1 MTQDPSTLGQRI
13 QESRK
18 AAGLS
23 QEALGQELNVSR
35 QAVSKWEADAAI
47 PELEN
52 LIAMSRLFGVS
63 VGRLLGVEAEQQPE
77 AAPPADD
84 ELTEAQLRMVQE
96 IVDRYLAAQPEKK
109 KSPWGK
115 RDVRVLF
122 ALCGIMLALLVGLG
136 RRVAQLDS
144 RYTGLQQSISGVSS
158 SVNGQINS
166 MARQIST
173 ILDEKNNILYD
184 STATITDFDGVAETV
199 TLRLTAAPKEWT
211 ASTAAVFT
219 AALSDGRTFTA
230 EGTGRDGIF
239 TAEGFVVPMDQ
250 EIALSVALTD
260 GDASRAGAMETLYD
274 CLPGCFSLEVDCNWG
289 GGWSAAAP
297 ATVRKE
303 TLDLHIS
310 PPANAAFSLRPT
322 AVSLCVFRNRET
334 QPEQS
339 FPVPEAVSL
348 YEESGYVQQFNN
360 FAYQTSF
367 ELAEGDTVM
376 TALRID
382 DDHGQTTYTL
392 LDAYRLKEKKSLS
405 SSPIES
411 ARLHLQPWQ
420 PGEIPSF

>member
-1 MTQDPSTLGQRI
+1 MTQDPTTLGRRI
-13 QESRK
+13 QEGRK

-35 QAVSKWEADAAI
+35 QAVSKWESDAAI

-63 VGRLLGVEAEQQPE
+63 MGRLLGVEAEQQPE
-77 AAPPADD
+77 AAPSGDG
-84 ELTEAQLRMVQE
+84 ELTEAHLRMVQE
-96 IVDRYLAAQPEKK
+96 IVDRYLAAQMEKK

-115 RDVRVLF
+115 WDVRVLF
-122 ALCGIMLALLVGLG
+122 TLCGIMLALLVGLG

-184 STATITDFDGVAETV
+184 STAVVTDFDGVAKTV

-211 ASTAAVFT
+211 TSTAAVFT
-219 AALSDGRTFTA
+219 AALSDGRIFTA

-239 TAEGFVVPMDQ
+239 TAEDFVVPMDQ
-250 EIALSVALTD
+250 EIALSVSLTD
-260 GDASRAGAMETLYD
+260 GDAICAGAMETLYD

-289 GGWSAAAP
+289 GGWSATAP
-297 ATVRKE
+297 TTVRKE

-322 AVSLCVFRNRET
+322 AVTLCIFRNRET

-348 YEESGYVQQFNN
+348 Y
-360 FAYQTSF
+360 
-367 ELAEGDTVM
+367 
-376 TALRID
+376 I
-382 DDHGQTTYTL
+382 
-392 LDAYRLKEKKSLS
+392 
-405 SSPIES
+405 
-411 ARLHLQPWQ
+411 
-420 PGEIPSF
+420 